1 MRPRFESL
9 NLSDNR
15 PYRTSLLCLLYFCQ
29 GLPWGFATIAL
40 LATLSE
46 AGHDKAETATI
57 TAMAILPWTFKFFW
71 APMIDSVRMPSLGIR
86 RPWIVFAQLGMSIT
100 LLGAWSTGSLTSE
113 STLMYLAWVLFIHNC
128 FASLQD
134 VATDALAVDLLG
146 EAERGKVLGYMWA
159 SKLVGV
165 SAGGAGMAI
174 IISRSGMPAAIVVQA
189 IVILAVCVLVIVARE
204 RAGERLFPWSPGAAQ
219 GHVAHQQFGFGLTM
233 RNLRLAMSTR
243 TTFTLIFVS
252 LTAFL
257 CEGLYDPLTTEF
269 FIQKLGWGAETYAT
283 NQGTLGVTGELIGAL
298 SGGYL
303 ASRYGG
309 KPMALIGLVLVMAT
323 MLTFSFLAT
332 GWDNPNYPHFMLL
345 PMFRGAIAFTTVSL
359 FSLYMKSC
367 WTASAATQFTLYMA
381 LTNIGYTLGT
391 KLNSWL
397 PALGFSLD
405 YPAYYVLAGLLPLL
419 AMLFLATIPGVDDK
433 LAGRVEES
441 LASPA

>member
-1 MRPRFESL
+1 MSSRFASL
-9 NLSDNR
+9 NLTDNAR
-15 PYRTSLLCLLYFCQ
+15 YRTSLLCLLYFCQ

-46 AGHDKAETATI
+46 AGHDKADTATI

-71 APMIDSVRMPSLGIR
+71 APLIDSLRMPSLGIR
-86 RPWIVFAQLGMSIT
+86 RPWIVFAQIGMSIT
-100 LLGAWSTGSLTSE
+100 LLGAWSTGSLTSG

-174 IISRSGMPAAIVVQA
+174 IISRSGMSAAILVQA
-189 IVILAVCVLVIVARE
+189 IVILAVCVLVVVARE
-204 RAGERLFPWSPGAAQ
+204 RAGERLLPWSRGSAQ
-219 GHVAHQQFGFGLTM
+219 GHVEHQQFGFRLTM

-243 TTFTLIFVS
+243 TTFTLIFVA

-269 FIQKLGWGAETYAT
+269 FIQKLGWGAETFAT

-298 SGGYL
+298 SGGFL

-323 MLTFSFLAT
+323 MLMFSFMAA
-332 GWDNPNYPHFMLL
+332 GWDNPNYLHVMLL
-345 PMFRGAIAFTTVSL
+345 PMFRGSIAFATVSL

-367 WTASAATQFTLYMA
+367 WTAAAATQFTLYMA
-381 LTNIGYTLGT
+381 LNNIGYSIGT

-397 PALGFSLD
+397 PAYGISLD
-405 YPAYYVLAGLLPLL
+405 YPDYYVLGGLLPALAILL
-419 AMLFLATIPGVDDK
+419 LLTVPRADD
-433 LAGRVEES
+433 ARVPIEES